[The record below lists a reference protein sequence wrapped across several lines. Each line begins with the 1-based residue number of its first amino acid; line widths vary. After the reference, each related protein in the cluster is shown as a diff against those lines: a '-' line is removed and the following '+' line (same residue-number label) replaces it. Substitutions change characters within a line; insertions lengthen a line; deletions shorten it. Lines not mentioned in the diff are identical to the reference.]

1 MTGCAERRGRLRT
14 RRERGQ
20 VLVETAVALPVL
32 LTVAIGL
39 VQFALYYHAQ
49 NVVTIAA
56 QDGARLAAAEDR
68 TVADGVSHAQALLR
82 AGLGRSATD
91 VTVQGDDA
99 GETITIEARGRLHTI
114 IPWVAD
120 ATVPLAA
127 RSVVSKER
135 FRVRTDARR

>member
-1 MTGCAERRGRLRT
+1 MPAWTAQRPAQTARHD
-14 RRERGQ
+14 RGQ

-32 LTVAIGL
+32 LMVAIGL

-49 NVVTIAA
+49 NVVTVAV

-68 TVADGVSHAQALLR
+68 TLADGVSHARALLR

-91 VTVQGDDA
+91 ITVRGDDG
-99 GETITIEARGRLHTI
+99 GETITVEAQGRLRTI
-114 IPWVAD
+114 IPWVTD

-135 FRVRTDARR
+135 FRVRTGSTR

>member
-1 MTGCAERRGRLRT
+1 MTGCAERRGRRRT

-32 LTVAIGL
+32 LLVAIGL

-49 NVVTIAA
+49 NVVTIAT

-68 TVADGVSHAQALLR
+68 TLEDGVSHAQALLR

-91 VTVQGDDA
+91 VTVQGDNR
-99 GETITIEARGRLHTI
+99 GETITIEAGGRLHTI

-127 RSVVSKER
+127 RWVVSKER
-135 FRVRTDARR
+135 FRVRGNSAQ